1 MSAPLPDQLDP
12 WRAVQHGSSF
22 AGVVPLQSLPRLAA
36 AVLGAEGPARYA
48 IEFGRDGDGRAVAR
62 GRVSMTLQLTCQ
74 RCLEAIAVEVDAT
87 IALALV
93 RRVAGADDLGLTADR
108 GRAGRSGCRSLGP
121 GPDTAPGSGGGRAVA
136 CDPPNSL
143 ACGAGVR
150 VVRIPG
156 AARVRDARQSF
167 RGACCIAGERL
178 GYRVGRILTAART
191 QGHGAGTIEE
201 RAGP

>member
-48 IEFGRDGDGRAVAR
+48 IEFGRDADGRAVAR

-74 RCLEAIAVEVDAT
+74 RCLEAIAVQLDAT

-93 RRVAGADDLGLTADR
+93 RRVSGADDLGLAAIEGVPEDLDAVPLGQDPIRPLDLVEDELLLAIPQIPLHAAQECGSSGSPAPPESETRDNPFAVLAALR
-108 GRAGRSGCRSLGP
+108 GRDSG
-121 GPDTAPGSGGGRAVA
+121 TGS
-136 CDPPNSL
+136 DES
-143 ACGAGVR
+143 
-150 VVRIPG
+150 
-156 AARVRDARQSF
+156 
-167 RGACCIAGERL
+167 
-178 GYRVGRILTAART
+178 
-191 QGHGAGTIEE
+191 
-201 RAGP
+201 